1 MSRSKPN
8 QTSRKLQRRSATR
21 RHSGAEFQQLESR
34 KLLAGI
40 TFNPATGIVSVD
52 GSEAADSVLVS
63 SSGTQLNVYLSN
75 VGVQSYL
82 RSSVTEVVF
91 TARGGND
98 WMRNDTNVR
107 VRAFGQ
113 AGADTL
119 LGGSGMDVLN
129 GGPDADVIYGNGGSD
144 RLLGLA
150 GDDSLF
156 GGGGN
161 DNLIGGDGN
170 DNIQGEDGND
180 TLAGGVGDD
189 YLDGGNGDD
198 TAYGFDGR
206 DSLLGGPGRD
216 ILAGQNGDDWINGG
230 ADDDSLYG
238 NAGDDRLL
246 GEGGNDL
253 LAGNQGLDQLFG
265 SLGDDSLYGGAD
277 DDLLRGDAGLN
288 LLLGEAGNDRLF
300 GGDDSDQLFGGE
312 GDDDLDGASGND
324 WLRGGNG
331 RDRLYGRGGSDDLG
345 GDGDDDQLDGGLNDD
360 RLTGGSGNDDYL
372 RDGSDDLFDDNDDY
386 SSNGDFEI
394 RGVISNLDTVNKTF
408 SLLGINVNYTGARIE
423 GTLANGGF
431 FKAEGAFAS
440 GVLTAHEVEAKQPG
454 DSVDNFEAYGTVSS
468 LNATTKTFQF
478 NGLTVNYASAEVKGN
493 VQDGA
498 LVKVEGSFAGG
509 LVTAREVQQG
519 IGDDGFEEARN
530 FELRGAIANLD
541 TVNKTFS
548 LLGLA
553 VNYSVGVVTANLAN
567 GAFVKVEGYFDGTG
581 VLAREVQPELNDDRD
596 ENVELRGTVA
606 NLNTTAKT
614 FEVLGILVRYD
625 NADLRTSLANG
636 NNVEIDGWFSQMAI
650 DSEEIR

>member
-8 QTSRKLQRRSATR
+8 QSSRKPQRRPAAR
-21 RHSGAEFQQLESR
+21 RQSGADFQQLESR

-40 TFNPATGIVSVD
+40 TFNSATGIVSVD
-52 GSEAADSVLVS
+52 GSETADSVLVS

-82 RSSVTEVVF
+82 RSSVSEVVF

-119 LGGSGMDVLN
+119 LGGSGIDVLN
-129 GGPDADVIYGNGGSD
+129 GGPDADIIYGNGGND

-150 GDDSLF
+150 GDDSIY
-156 GGGGN
+156 GGSGN
-161 DNLIGGDGN
+161 DNLNGGDGN
-170 DNIQGEDGND
+170 DNTQGEDGND
-180 TLAGGVGDD
+180 TLLGGAGDD
-189 YLDGGNGDD
+189 YLDCGNGDD

-206 DSLLGGPGRD
+206 DSLLGGSGRD
-216 ILAGQNGDDWINGG
+216 VLAGQNGDDWINGG
-230 ADDDSLYG
+230 TDDDSLYG

-246 GEGGNDL
+246 GETGNDL

-277 DDLLRGDAGLN
+277 DDLLRGEAGLN
-288 LLLGEAGNDRLF
+288 LLSGDDGNDSLL

-312 GDDDLDGASGND
+312 GNDDLDGASGND

-331 RDRLYGRGGSDDLG
+331 RDRLFGRGGTDDLG
-345 GDGDDDQLDGGLNDD
+345 GEGGDDKLDGGLNDD

-394 RGVISNLDTVNKTF
+394 RGVISNLDTANKTF
-408 SLLGINVNYTGARIE
+408 TLLGINVNYAGARIE
-423 GTLANGGF
+423 GSLANGSF
-431 FKAEGAFAS
+431 FKAEGAFAA
-440 GVLTAHEVEAKQPG
+440 GVLNAHEVEAKLPG
-454 DSVDNFEAYGTVSS
+454 DSVDNFEAYGTVSA
-468 LNATTKTFQF
+468 LNATAKTFQF
-478 NGLTVNYASAEVKGN
+478 NGLTVNYSTAEVNGAI
-493 VQDGA
+493 QDGA
-498 LVKVEGSFAGG
+498 LVKVEGNLAAG

-541 TVNKTFS
+541 TANKSFT
-548 LLGLA
+548 LLGLT
-553 VNYSVGVVTANLAN
+553 VNYSIGLVTANLAN
-567 GAFVKVEGYFDGTG
+567 GAFVKVDGYFDGSG

-596 ENVELRGTVA
+596 ENVELRGAVA

-614 FEVLGILVRYD
+614 FEVFGILVRYG

-636 NNVEIDGWFSQMAI
+636 ADVEIQGWFSQMAI
-650 DSEEIR
+650 DSEEIS